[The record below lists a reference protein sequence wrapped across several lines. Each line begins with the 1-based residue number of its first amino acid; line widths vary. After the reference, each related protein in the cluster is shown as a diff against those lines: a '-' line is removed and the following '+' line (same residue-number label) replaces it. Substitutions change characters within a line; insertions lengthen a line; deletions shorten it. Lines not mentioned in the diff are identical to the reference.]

1 MRHAVDGH
9 RAHAAD
15 AFAAVVIEGEGILA
29 RLDELLVEHVH
40 HLEEGGRGRH
50 GGEGVLLE
58 GARLAA
64 ALTPDAQLEREGLF
78 FSVFLDHGDY
88 L

>member
-1 MRHAVDGH
+1 MGHAVDRH

-15 AFAAVVIEGEGILA
+15 ALTAIMVESEGVLA

-58 GARLAA
+58 GAGLAA
-64 ALTPDAQLEREGLF
+64 ALTPDAQLEREGWF
-78 FSVFLDHGDY
+78 FSVVLDHGDY